1 MTFRIFEKRLDREAQ
16 EKLLEDIRAVIKE
29 APLLAPVT
37 KNGQKFNLRL
47 TNCGTHGWLSDEKGY
62 RYEAAH
68 PETKK
73 PWPAMPQSIHD
84 LAVALAKESGFSTFR
99 PEVCLINHYEG
110 TGRLGMH
117 QDKDELDFS
126 APIVS
131 VSLGDE
137 CIFQF
142 GGVKKTD
149 PVKDYRLKSG
159 DCVVWGGDLRLAYHG
174 VKKIVPG
181 SSTLLPNGGRYNLT
195 VRQVT
200 L

>member
-1 MTFRIFEKRLDREAQ
+1 MFKIFNGRLDRDAQ
-16 EKLLEDIRAVIKE
+16 EKLVEDIRSVIKE
-29 APLLAPVT
+29 APLLHPFM

-47 TNCGTHGWLSDEKGY
+47 TNCGSHGWFSDDKGY
-62 RYEAAH
+62 HYSPTH

-84 LAVALAKESGFSTFR
+84 LSVALAKECGFETFK
-99 PEVCLINHYEG
+99 PQSCLINHYEG
-110 TGRLGMH
+110 TGRLGLH

-126 APIVS
+126 QPIVS
-131 VSLGDE
+131 ISLGDE

-142 GGVKKTD
+142 GGIKRTD
-149 PVKDYRLKSG
+149 PITDHRLKSG

-174 VKKIVPG
+174 VKKVIAG
-181 SSTLLPNGGRYNLT
+181 SCNLLPNGGRYNLT
-195 VRQVT
+195 IRQVT